1 MFHGDEDKYS
11 FVAYYTKGEDVV
23 AVASMQKDPY
33 MVQCAELM
41 RRGMMPSKMEI
52 IRGVNVLDVEVPARV
67 TI

>member
-1 MFHGDEDKYS
+1 M
-11 FVAYYTKGEDVV
+11 AYYTKGEDVV

-41 RRGMMPSKMEI
+41 RRGMMPSKKEI
-52 IRGVNVLDVEVPARV
+52 IGGVDVLGLKVPAGV